1 MPVDIEKLEALA
13 KAATPGPWN
22 WRYDVLPWLQY
33 HKPCVFAGKHD
44 IPLASLNIGAW
55 KGEKNA
61 DYIVAACN
69 AVPELIKMY
78 READDEAADANSAWQ
93 KVRREN
99 LALRERVQTLE
110 KMVDY
115 LAEEFSD
122 GDDQSDCNH
131 PHLACQYRSEYWC
144 HAGLE
149 GQKQCWIRVAEQA
162 AKETLNER

>member
-1 MPVDIEKLEALA
+1 MSVDIEKLEELT
-13 KAATPGPWN
+13 KAITP
-22 WRYDVLPWLQY
+22 LPWRHIDKGHFY
-33 HKPCVFAGKHD
+33 VTDANPNRKIAK
-44 IPLASLNIGAW
+44 IGMVPRAYA
-55 KGEKNA
+55 KNA
-61 DYIVAACN
+61 EYIVAACN
-69 AVPELIKMY
+69 AVPELIKIY

-122 GDDQSDCNH
+122 GDDQSECNH
-131 PHLACQYRSEYWC
+131 PHLACQYRDGYWC

-149 GQKQCWIRVAEQA
+149 GQKQCWIRVAEQV
-162 AKETLNER
+162 AKEAGE

>member
-1 MPVDIEKLEALA
+1 MIIHEIEVTERGHLILKDI
-13 KAATPGPWN
+13 GG
-22 WRYDVLPWLQY
+22 D
-33 HKPCVFAGKHD
+33 
-44 IPLASLNIGAW
+44 
-55 KGEKNA
+55 
-61 DYIVAACN
+61 
-69 AVPELIKMY
+69 

-122 GDDQSDCNH
+122 GDDQSECNH
-131 PHLACQYRSEYWC
+131 PHLACQYRDDYWC

-162 AKETLNER
+162 AKEARE